1 MTGWGYFFY
10 RVRCALWLA
19 WVRLVRWGTIL
30 RERGEAAQEYYQ
42 RGCGEDLLSMSG
54 VLDAGNLGWEGWV
67 RLG

>member
-30 RERGEAAQEYYQ
+30 RERGEAAHT
-42 RGCGEDLLSMSG
+42 G
-54 VLDAGNLGWEGWV
+54 VLSV
-67 RLG
+67 RMW

>member
-1 MTGWGYFFY
+1 MGCIVLAKIGRDCSQVTGWGYFFY

-42 RGCGEDLLSMSG
+42 
-54 VLDAGNLGWEGWV
+54 
-67 RLG
+67 

>member
-42 RGCGEDLLSMSG
+42 
-54 VLDAGNLGWEGWV
+54 
-67 RLG
+67 

>member
-30 RERGEAAQEYYQ
+30 KRAR
-42 RGCGEDLLSMSG
+42 RGCTGGLS
-54 VLDAGNLGWEGWV
+54 V
-67 RLG
+67 RMR